1 MPTIGRFT
9 MYMGSALA
17 LLLGG
22 CETTPVQR
30 QEPVYYPSQPAPD
43 YAYQEINRC
52 RANNRQA
59 HAEVVDSYERARQ
72 AGRIDAAE
80 AQRFNAMEAR
90 LRNLRADLA
99 RDGISLQDCQRIGAA
114 IERERNEVAIMSR
127 SDPALRQCMADNRR
141 AHQDVVAQYQRA
153 REAGRINPAEAQ
165 RFNAI
170 EGRLSNLRAELA
182 RDGFSMQDCRSMSAA
197 IARERDEVTRMAR
210 YDPGVARC
218 QADNRRA
225 HEEVYRVYNDGVR
238 SGRISAGESQRFQAI
253 EGRLKNLQTDL
264 RRDGL
269 TLSECQRMGGA
280 IARERAIVDSM
291 LR

>member
-1 MPTIGRFT
+1 
-9 MYMGSALA
+9 MYLGSALV

-30 QEPVYYPSQPAPD
+30 QDPVYYPSQPAPD

-59 HAEVVDSYERARQ
+59 HAEVVDNYERARQ

-114 IERERNEVAIMSR
+114 IERERNEVARMSR
-127 SDPALRQCMADNRR
+127 SDPAVRQCMIDNRR
-141 AHQDVVAQYQRA
+141 AHQDVVTQFENA
-153 REAGRINPAEAQ
+153 RRAGRINPQEAQ

-170 EGRLSNLRAELA
+170 EGRLNNMRANLAS
-182 RDGFSMQDCRSMSAA
+182 DGISMQDCQRISGA
-197 IARERDEVTRMAR
+197 IARERDEVTRMSQ
-210 YDPGVARC
+210 YDPGVGRC
-218 QADNRRA
+218 VADNRRA
-225 HEEVYRVYNDGVR
+225 HDEVHRVYNDGVR
-238 SGRISAGESQRFQAI
+238 SGRISAGEAQRFQAV
-253 EGRLKNLQTDL
+253 EGRLRTLQADM
-264 RRDGL
+264 RRDGM
-269 TLSECQRMGGA
+269 TLAECQRMSAA
-280 IARERAIVDSM
+280 IARERKIVDSM
-291 LR
+291 IR